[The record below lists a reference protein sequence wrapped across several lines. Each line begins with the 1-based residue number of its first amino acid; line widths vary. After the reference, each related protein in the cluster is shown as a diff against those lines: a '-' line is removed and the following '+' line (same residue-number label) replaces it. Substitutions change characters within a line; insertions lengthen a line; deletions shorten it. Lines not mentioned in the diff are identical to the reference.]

1 MIRNYR
7 TTTHLGLRVED
18 EGGRGSGEDERKN
31 REEGGGLHFSAIIA
45 ENAKLMGGSFRA
57 ALDCEKKKEKLCQ
70 KWAARQFCASA
81 SLHTFQPKHFF
92 YLPLPI
98 PSGICTNSELYCAF
112 KCFSSPMLRADRD
125 DGLASFF
132 RCFNGK

>member
-45 ENAKLMGGSFRA
+45 ENAKLMGGSFRV
-57 ALDCEKKKEKLCQ
+57 ALDCEKKKEEGETLPKMGSKAILCIRLLAHFLA
-70 KWAARQFCASA
+70 KAFLLSTPPYTLRHFARTRSYIAHS
-81 SLHTFQPKHFF
+81 
-92 YLPLPI
+92 
-98 PSGICTNSELYCAF
+98 NV
-112 KCFSSPMLRADRD
+112 FSNAPRR
-125 DGLASFF
+125 
-132 RCFNGK
+132 